1 MSINSLSS
9 DLGRQVSA
17 GLFTADG
24 SSADSAGA
32 ASAGGPS
39 FGDALQKAFDSVNDL
54 QTNAAQ
60 SARQFALGQVN
71 DIHSVMIAG
80 QKASVALEL
89 TTEVRN
95 KIVDAYQTI
104 MSIQM

>member
-1 MSINSLSS
+1 MSISTLSTN
-9 DLGRQVSA
+9 LGSQIS
-17 GLFTADG
+17 G
-24 SSADSAGA
+24 SSMFSGDSASNAIGGPA
-32 ASAGGPS
+32 AGGQS
-39 FGDALQKAFDSVNDL
+39 FGQALQSAFDNVNTL

-60 SARQFALGQVN
+60 AATQFALGQAS
-71 DIHSVMIAG
+71 DIHSVMITG

-104 MSIQM
+104 MSISM